1 MSAEMERP
9 SKKRRLSAVESHSTS
24 GPDLDAEQ
32 AAFRESNSSKSLRHS
47 NETISSRHTPPSN
60 PASHAVVP
68 FLTKHLPFSMH
79 APFGQTQDQSPTLAT
94 TREDADSKYCYRHR
108 LDLKCRR
115 QADEPSMDQLQKD
128 IDSLPQDDQQGI
140 AHVWALFAAAPAKQ
154 RNLMLQGILSQCC
167 FPQLSFLAARTRE
180 LIKIDFMT
188 ALPTELAIKVLC
200 FLDTTS
206 LTKAAQV
213 SKNWSRLADD
223 DVVWHKM
230 CEQHIDRKCKK
241 CGWGLPLLERRR
253 LLESKKEME
262 RRAASMALETAQV
275 ECEMHPARHAAPPP
289 APTTKPSGPLTR
301 PWKDVYKDR
310 FRVGCNWKH
319 GRFSTKVLRGHTNGV
334 MALQFDDNILATGS
348 YDSTIKIWDVHTG
361 EMLKTLTG
369 HSLGLRAL
377 QLSGDMLISGSLDK
391 TIKIWNWRTGT
402 EIRTISN
409 HTGGVL
415 SLHFVGKIFASGSQD
430 KTIRI
435 TNFLTRDSFALH
447 GHSDWVNCVRIDGPS
462 RTLFSASDDGTVR
475 LWDLDTRRTIRTFAG
490 HSAQVQLVM
499 PLPREY
505 DIEEDSH
512 FDDIY
517 SDGHSSVDG
526 SPDPEAAE
534 TGPSPEFPA
543 LFDESE
549 ARAPPPRYMLTGS
562 LDGTMRLWDVKNGR
576 VVRLFFGHVVGIW
589 ALAVDT
595 LRIVTGAQDKTVKIW
610 DPRTGSCER
619 TITGHAGPVTCIGL
633 GDSSMFTGSDDGEVR
648 MYSFADSHS
657 ASI

>member
-1 MSAEMERP
+1 
-9 SKKRRLSAVESHSTS
+9 
-24 GPDLDAEQ
+24 
-32 AAFRESNSSKSLRHS
+32 
-47 NETISSRHTPPSN
+47 
-60 PASHAVVP
+60 
-68 FLTKHLPFSMH
+68 MH
-79 APFGQTQDQSPTLAT
+79 APLGQTQEQSDIVAPSQLNGGA
-94 TREDADSKYCYRHR
+94 KYCYRHR

-128 IDSLPQDDQQGI
+128 IESLPQDDQQGI
-140 AHVWALFAAAPAKQ
+140 AHLWALFAAAPAKQ
-154 RNLMLQGILSQCC
+154 RNLMLQGILTQCC
-167 FPQLSFLAARTRE
+167 FPQLSFLATKTRD

-230 CEQHIDRKCKK
+230 CEQHIDRKCKR

-262 RRAASMALETAQV
+262 RRAANMALETAHLH
-275 ECEMHPARHAAPPP
+275 CELHAVKQSAPTLEPP
-289 APTTKPSGPLTR
+289 AKPSQPQTR
-301 PWKDVYKDR
+301 PWKDVYRDR

-334 MALQFDDNILATGS
+334 MALQFDDSILATGS
-348 YDSTIKIWDVHTG
+348 YDSTIKIWDVNTG
-361 EMLKTLTG
+361 GMLKTLTG
-369 HSLGLRAL
+369 HATGIRAL
-377 QLSGDMLISGSLDK
+377 QLNGDMLISGSLDT
-391 TIKIWNWRTGT
+391 TIKIWNWKTGN

-435 TNFLTRDSFALH
+435 TNFLSRDSFALH
-447 GHSDWVNCVRIDGPS
+447 GHTDWVNCVRIDGPS

-505 DIEEDSH
+505 DVEEDTT
-512 FDDIY
+512 DDGRR
-517 SDGHSSVDG
+517 SDSHSSFDG
-526 SPDPEAAE
+526 TPDPDSSDDS
-534 TGPSPEFPA
+534 PSTEFPA

-549 ARAPPPRYMLTGS
+549 TRESPPRYMLTGS
-562 LDGTMRLWDVKNGR
+562 LDGTMRLWDVRSGR

-648 MYSFADSHS
+648 MYSFADGH
-657 ASI
+657 